1 MTEQEWED
9 KLDEVQ
15 KHSEYWY
22 NKYKQAEKKIAD
34 LEKQI
39 EKMKCCGNCKHFD
52 KLYNRCEL
60 TRLTL
65 KCCLCNALDKWELR
79 EIKEND

>member
-15 KHSEYWY
+15 KHSENWY
-22 NKYKQAEKKIAD
+22 NKYKQAEEKIAG

-39 EKMKCCGNCKHFD
+39 EKMKCCGNCKH
-52 KLYNRCEL
+52 KEL
-60 TRLTL
+60 FNDCALR
-65 KCCLCNALDKWELR
+65 KRKILCNSLDKWELM
-79 EIKEND
+79 K